1 MREKGVRLQAHCGH
15 WNRKRGFP
23 VNSGI
28 LALGHHHSPPVPNP
42 WRTGHH
48 TSPPPSLPHPCSL
61 WRRDLAFCPRLAH
74 WRCVRACHSSA
85 RCRHE
90 RHDTVTNTDY
100 TPARSP
106 SVSSGS
112 TEKSG
117 ISIAGTNRKPPAAY
131 LVRVYIYCHSI
142 LPACRWLGVLIEPLA
157 APLNLLVQLPIAVAI
172 DSWTSNFSVPALIHI
187 WYNHQWISWIINRAV
202 HIHTQGVFVVTEHQ
216 LYTNIKR
223 ARLSLTTL
231 KYFCKN
237 LETKV
242 FFSIWNHHECL
253 SWLFPRHLNTYVL
266 GLRSLEIFQFFQCGD
281 RLYTSESDV
290 YRRQILTYKDGPRTE
305 RVK

>member
-1 MREKGVRLQAHCGH
+1 MDPEGHEREGSEVTGSLWTLKSKARIPSQF
-15 WNRKRGFP
+15 R
-23 VNSGI
+23 
-28 LALGHHHSPPVPNP
+28 HSRPRPPPLSP
-42 WRTGHH
+42 CTKSLEDRSPHLPPPP
-48 TSPPPSLPHPCSL
+48 PPPSLPHPCSL

-187 WYNHQWISWIINRAV
+187 WYNHQWIGWIINRAV

-231 KYFCKN
+231 KYFC
-237 LETKV
+237 
-242 FFSIWNHHECL
+242 
-253 SWLFPRHLNTYVL
+253 
-266 GLRSLEIFQFFQCGD
+266 
-281 RLYTSESDV
+281 
-290 YRRQILTYKDGPRTE
+290 
-305 RVK
+305 